1 MRGYNWTSVGLE
13 SAVETIVS
21 RMGGGVEPVMGLG
34 DANNDGGRRINVM
47 ILI

>member
-13 SAVETIVS
+13 SAVAFIV
-21 RMGGGVEPVMGLG
+21 RLMGGGVEPVMGLG
-34 DANNDGGRRINVM
+34 DANNDGGRRIIM